1 MERILLQNKDRIK
14 LVHFTG
20 SSKIAQKIM
29 KFMDGKCRYED
40 SGFNW
45 KVIGPDLFSSDQ
57 IKMIAQQCDQDA
69 YAASGQK
76 CSAQRVLLIH

>member
-1 MERILLQNKDRIK
+1 
-14 LVHFTG
+14 
-20 SSKIAQKIM
+20 
-29 KFMDGKCRYED
+29 MDGKCRYED